1 MLLLCLHRFLPKKHA
16 SHDRSREAEALRAG
30 LRYALGPWTWRFKG
44 TPGTQWSIV
53 HTRSLS
59 SFTKNSGN
67 TDSDRQSDPHAIF
80 AGFSA
85 RRFTAMNKAK
95 DVISTGDTMVTKVM
109 KVGFSVCGLLTPR
122 RSAAHSPARKYK
134 HLPGHRVA

>member
-1 MLLLCLHRFLPKKHA
+1 MLLMIGRGRQK
-16 SHDRSREAEALRAG
+16 RSEQDSDMPWARGLGAL
-30 LRYALGPWTWRFKG
+30 KEHQE
-44 TPGTQWSIV
+44 TQWSIV

-59 SFTKNSGN
+59 SFAKKLPGN